1 MDIWIDPL
9 DATQEY
15 TENLLNY
22 VTTMVCVAVHGRPVL
37 GIIHKPFNATTAWAW
52 SGVGLSGGGQNYF
65 SDAVTEDIEL
75 ISDRNE
81 HKDLSKV
88 INQELF
94 YFRTN
99 TIPLPYCIINYKGEL
114 QKLK

>member
-22 VTTMVCVAVHGRPVL
+22 VTTMVCVAVNGRPVL
-37 GIIHKPFNATTAWAW
+37 GVIHKPFNATTAWAW
-52 SGVGLSGGGQNYF
+52 SGVSLSGGGQNYF
-65 SDAVTEDIEL
+65 SDAVRHDIENL
-75 ISDRNE
+75 GDINK

-88 INQELF
+88 IIMKVASFVLF
-94 YFRTN
+94 
-99 TIPLPYCIINYKGEL
+99 E
-114 QKLK
+114 